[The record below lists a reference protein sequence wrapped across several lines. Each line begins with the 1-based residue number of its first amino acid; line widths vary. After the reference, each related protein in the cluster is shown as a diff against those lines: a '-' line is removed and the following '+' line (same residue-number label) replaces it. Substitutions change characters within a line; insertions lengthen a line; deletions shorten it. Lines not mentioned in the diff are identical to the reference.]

1 MEKGYVQIYTGNGK
15 GKTTAAL
22 GLITRA
28 VGNNFKIFFIQFM
41 KGTEYG
47 ELNTIKNFKTVT
59 YERYGT
65 GKFIRKKEFVTE
77 KDIEL
82 ARAGYE
88 SLKRALLSS
97 NYDIVV
103 ADEIIGTLKFE
114 LITVDE
120 IKDLIKNKPQTTEF
134 ILTGRNAPSELI
146 ELADLVTEMK
156 EVKHYFQKGV
166 PARVGI
172 EK

>member
-1 MEKGYVQIYTGNGK
+1 M
-15 GKTTAAL
+15 
-22 GLITRA
+22 
-28 VGNNFKIFFIQFM
+28 
-41 KGTEYG
+41 
-47 ELNTIKNFKTVT
+47 
-59 YERYGT
+59 
-65 GKFIRKKEFVTE
+65 
-77 KDIEL
+77 
-82 ARAGYE
+82 
-88 SLKRALLSS
+88 LSS